1 MWVPWGR
8 LLNGRRRLPTG
19 LVMARLLMDRPV
31 LARLLLDGL
40 VTTGLVTDLAELVG

>member
-19 LVMARLLMDRPV
+19 LVMDRFVMDRLV
-31 LARLLLDGL
+31 VARLLLDAL
-40 VTTGLVTDLAELVG
+40 VTDGLVTDLAELVG